1 LGRLVGVLELEFKYN
16 KSALNELGQQL
27 KMRQNALPTLK
38 SKEAALRIEVKQAK
52 AKALE
57 YREKL
62 EQRIKDIRDMVRLW
76 SEFDADLVRL
86 KNATYRTRTVAGVKV
101 PELDKLEFELAEISQ
116 YHKPDWFLD
125 GIKILE
131 DLTRLG
137 LQRDVASKAMDLL
150 EYARKKTTQKVNLY
164 EKVQIPAYQEAISK
178 IKRFLED
185 EENLS
190 KAAQKIMKRKSEKA
204 ARK

>member
-1 LGRLVGVLELEFKYN
+1 MELEFKYN

-38 SKEAALRIEVKQAK
+38 SKEAALRVEVKQAK
-52 AKALE
+52 EKAQDYQKRLE
-57 YREKL
+57 E
-62 EQRIKDIRDMVRLW
+62 RIKEIRDMVRLW
-76 SEFDADLVRL
+76 AEFEPDLVKL
-86 KNATYRTRTVAGVKV
+86 KNATYKTRTVAGVKV
-101 PELDKLEFELAEISQ
+101 PEIDNLEFELEEISQ

-131 DLTRLG
+131 DLTYLG
-137 LQRDVASKAMDLL
+137 LKRDVATKARELL

-190 KAAQKIMKRKSEKA
+190 KAAQKIMKRKNEKS
-204 ARK
+204 